1 MKLLLDTHAMIW
13 AFAEP
18 ERLPPKARAAIE
30 DTRNDV
36 WVSSATTWEVTIKYG
51 LGRMPLP
58 TPPAVYLPARIA
70 HYGFRE
76 LPISIAHTLAVAGL
90 PNHHNDPFDRML
102 VAQAQVE
109 GLTLVSVDPQIAKY
123 RVHLLGK

>member
-18 ERLPPKARAAIE
+18 EKLPPKARAAVE

-36 WVSSATTWEVTIKYG
+36 WVSSATTWEVTIKHA

-58 TPPAVYLPARIA
+58 TSPAVYLAARIA
-70 HYGFRE
+70 HYGFKE
-76 LPISIAHTLAVAGL
+76 LPISVAHTLAVAGL
-90 PNHHNDPFDRML
+90 PNHHRDPFDRML

-123 RVHLLGK
+123 RVHLLAQ

>member
-13 AFAEP
+13 AFSEP

-30 DTRNDV
+30 DSRNDV
-36 WVSSATTWEVTIKYG
+36 WVSSAATWEIAIKHA

-58 TPPAVYLPARIA
+58 TSPEVYLPARIA

-76 LPISIAHTLAVAGL
+76 LPISVAHTLAVAAL
-90 PNHHNDPFDRML
+90 PNHHRDPFDRMF

-109 GLTLVSVDPQIAKY
+109 GLTLVSVDPEIAKY
-123 RVHLLGK
+123 RVHLLAK